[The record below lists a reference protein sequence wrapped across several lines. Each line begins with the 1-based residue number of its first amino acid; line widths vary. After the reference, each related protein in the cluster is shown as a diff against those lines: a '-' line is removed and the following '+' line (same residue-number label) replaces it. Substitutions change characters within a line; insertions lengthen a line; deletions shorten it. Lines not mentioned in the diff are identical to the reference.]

1 MGARDFV
8 AKLPLKLC
16 QRCEWRKWL
25 RNLRLSPLKSGKVGL
40 DRVVLVELCLDIVV
54 DGDELL
60 RNCE

>member
-1 MGARDFV
+1 M
-8 AKLPLKLC
+8 
-16 QRCEWRKWL
+16 